1 MTWYTE
7 TDTGLTYND
16 QAKSLSFEQFEEE
29 WNGSASELS
38 GKQWKVGDLMLFGEQ
53 KFGEKVAQVIDVRRV
68 SRRRVANYTWVARKF
83 SGRRRKWRRSKLS
96 FSHHEAVAG
105 LIDDPDHP
113 ELTARARELLDHAE
127 TIGLSVQDLE
137 DEVARLRGNAP
148 DGSNPLELVQQAR
161 NLCEEA
167 EPLCKGDIRSL
178 VRAARSNLEDAAA
191 ELSVNQEFEG
201 VTQAWFPREQDP
213 A

>member
-1 MTWYTE
+1 MSWYTE
-7 TDTGLTYND
+7 TETGLTYND
-16 QAKSLSFEQFEEE
+16 QAKTLSFEQYEAE

-68 SRRRVANYTWVARKF
+68 SRRRIANYTWVARKF

-96 FSHHEAVAG
+96 YSHHEAVAG

-113 ELTARARELLDHAE
+113 EFTVRARELLEHAQ

-137 DEVARLRGNAP
+137 DEVARLRGDTP
-148 DGSNPLELVQQAR
+148 LSDNPLAMIQQAR

-167 EPLCKGDIRSL
+167 EPLCKGDIRVL
-178 VRAARSNLEDAAA
+178 VRSARSTLEDAAG
-191 ELSVNQEFEG
+191 ELSMNQEFEG
-201 VTQAWFPREQDP
+201 VTQAWFPRDQDP